1 MKIHREGRSI
11 LGLFAILFI
20 FISLVF
26 YFYIPFYYNLTLI
39 FLLWIFYGLIVYFF
53 RDPLRETFSK
63 PLEIIAPVDGKI
75 VALEKIFEDEFL
87 KKEVYQ
93 LSIFMS
99 PLNVHVSRYPVSGTV
114 EYVKYHK
121 GKYLVAFHPKSSK
134 LNERTTTVV
143 KAENNQQVLF
153 RQIAGAVAR
162 RIVIYAKKGD
172 EAKAGHEYG
181 FIKFGSRLDIFLPL
195 DTEFFCKVGDVTK
208 GGVDVLAKLK
218 D

>member
-1 MKIHREGRSI
+1 MKIHREGKLI
-11 LGLFAILFI
+11 LILFAILFI
-20 FISLVF
+20 IISFVF
-26 YFYIPFYYNLTLI
+26 YGYIPFYYNLFFIL
-39 FLLWIFYGLIVYFF
+39 LLWFFYAFIVYFF
-53 RDPLRETFSK
+53 RNPLRETFSEA
-63 PLEIIAPVDGKI
+63 LEVVAPVDGKI
-75 VALEKIFEDEFL
+75 VTLEKTFEDEFL
-87 KKEVYQ
+87 KREVYQ

-99 PLNVHVSRYPVSGTV
+99 PLNVHVCRYPVSGMV

-162 RIVIYAKKGD
+162 RIVIYAKEGG

-208 GGVDVLAKLK
+208 GGVDILAQLK
-218 D
+218 S